1 MPAAWALFTLRGVDD
16 QANSGAARIDKW
28 LWAVRIFKTRGLAAS
43 ACLAGS
49 VCCQGQPV
57 KASRTVRAG
66 EIFTLRHGLV
76 LRTLEVVGVP
86 RSRVGA
92 PLVPQFCVERTPPEE
107 WEKARAHRV
116 DQFLVRERG
125 SGRPTKRDRR
135 QLDELFAP

>member
-1 MPAAWALFTLRGVDD
+1 MRGESARATMPAVEDP
-16 QANSGAARIDKW
+16 ANSGAARVDKW
-28 LWAVRIFKTRGLAAS
+28 LWVVRVFKTRSLAAS

-57 KASRTVRAG
+57 KPSRTVRTG
-66 EIFTLRHGLV
+66 EVFTLQHGLV
-76 LRTLEVVGVP
+76 LRTFEVVGVP

-92 PLVPQFCVERTPPEE
+92 PLVPQFCMERTPPEE

-116 DQFLVRERG
+116 EQFLVREKG

-135 QLDELFAP
+135 QLDELFGP

>member
-49 VCCQGQPV
+49 VCSQGQPV

-116 DQFLVRERG
+116 EQFLVRERG

-135 QLDELFAP
+135 QLDELFGP